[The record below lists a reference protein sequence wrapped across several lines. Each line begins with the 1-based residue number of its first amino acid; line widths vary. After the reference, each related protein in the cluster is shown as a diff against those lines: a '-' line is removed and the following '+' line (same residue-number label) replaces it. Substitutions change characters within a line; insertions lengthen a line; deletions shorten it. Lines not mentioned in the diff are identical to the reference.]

1 MGETETSEIAERRE
15 GSKINAANRTN
26 NPKPSVK
33 QSNTE
38 LETQEALL
46 DKSENVIDCKNSYS
60 SVLSAINAAIND
72 GEFKSRISKMK
83 NPNGDG
89 FASSRIANILSK
101 IDFKNFE
108 VKKDSRYLK
117 SD

>member
-1 MGETETSEIAERRE
+1 CADVMVGNSSSGIVESPSFSIPVVNI
-15 GSKINAANRTN
+15 GNRQN
-26 NPKPSVK
+26 GR
-33 QSNTE
+33 
-38 LETQEALL
+38 